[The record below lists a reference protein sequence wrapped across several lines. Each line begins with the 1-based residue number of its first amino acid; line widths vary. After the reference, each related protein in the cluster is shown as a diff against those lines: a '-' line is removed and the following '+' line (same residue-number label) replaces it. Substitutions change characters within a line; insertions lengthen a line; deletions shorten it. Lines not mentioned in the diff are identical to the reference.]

1 MTEPTGWI
9 LYDDSCGVCRR
20 WVPFWAAT
28 LSRRGFLVAPLQEP
42 WVTDRLRE
50 LDAPVLD
57 DFRLLL
63 SSGELINGADA
74 YRYAMRRIWWAYP
87 AYALSVAPGL
97 RSLFDAGYRWFA
109 RHRHE
114 VSRACRLP
122 GGARSGP

>member
-1 MTEPTGWI
+1 MTEPSGWI
-9 LYDDSCGVCRR
+9 LYDDTCGVCRR

-28 LSRRGFLVAPLQEP
+28 LRRRGFAVAPLQEP
-42 WVTDRLRE
+42 WVRDRLRE

-63 SSGELINGADA
+63 SSGELINGTDA
-74 YRYAMRRIWWAYP
+74 YRYAMRRIWWTYP

-97 RSLFDAGYRWFA
+97 RGFFDAGYRWFA
-109 RHRHE
+109 RHRHD

-122 GGARSGP
+122 GGAQ